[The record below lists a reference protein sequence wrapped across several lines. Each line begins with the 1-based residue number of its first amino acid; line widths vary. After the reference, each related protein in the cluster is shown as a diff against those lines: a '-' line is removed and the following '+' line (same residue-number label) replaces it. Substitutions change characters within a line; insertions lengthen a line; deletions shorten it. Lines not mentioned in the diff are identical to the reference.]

1 MSLDTVAEDITDD
14 ARNRAERIREEATE
28 RAEEIIE
35 EAEADAADTKDERAR
50 EVEATIEQERDQTR
64 SSANLEAKQKRLE
77 ARRDALEA
85 TREAVEERVAA
96 IDGEEREE
104 LTRALLDDAAEEFAS
119 DASVRVSGRP
129 ADEDLLTSIVDDY
142 EGFEYAG
149 EYDCLG
155 GVVAASEGSRVRIT
169 NTFDSVLEQVWEAE
183 LQETSTR
190 LFDE

>member
-1 MSLDTVAEDITDD
+1 MSLDTVAEDIKDD
-14 ARNRAERIREEATE
+14 ARERAERIREETDE
-28 RAEEIIE
+28 RTDEIIE
-35 EAEADAADTKDERAR
+35 EAEADAVDIKDERSR

-64 SSANLEAKQKRLE
+64 SSANLAAKQKRLE

-85 TREAVEERVAA
+85 TREAAEERVAA

-104 LTRALLDDAAEEFAS
+104 LTRALLDDAAEEFES

-129 ADEDLLTSIVDDY
+129 ADEDLIESIVDDY
-142 EGFEYAG
+142 DGFEYVG

-155 GVVAASEGSRVRIT
+155 GVVAASEGSRVRVT
-169 NTFDSVLEQVWEAE
+169 NTFDSILDRVWDDE

-190 LFDE
+190 LFEE